1 MNFCFA
7 SFRAFLTSIMPVGI
21 VLQLIAAVQ
30 YHLYTAMLF
39 TWTDYKTIFL
49 PIVCPSF
56 CLTFNIHSMVCRLCL
71 LVQRLP

>member
-1 MNFCFA
+1 MNICFA
-7 SFRAFLTSIMPVGI
+7 SFHAFLMSLMPVGI

-39 TWTDYKTIFL
+39 TWTDYKTIFF

-56 CLTFNIHSMVCRLCL
+56 
-71 LVQRLP
+71 